1 MHLHFSVS
9 QSLRVYCWAPVTENS
24 YQTSDLSLSGLIE
37 SHITYTK
44 KETHHKVLF
53 SVHVAKRFLSVYP
66 LAKRINVRALII
78 MQTC

>member
-9 QSLRVYCWAPVTENS
+9 QSLGVYCWAPVTENS

-53 SVHVAKRFLSVYP
+53 QFTLQKDFSVCIRLLKE
-66 LAKRINVRALII
+66 
-78 MQTC
+78 